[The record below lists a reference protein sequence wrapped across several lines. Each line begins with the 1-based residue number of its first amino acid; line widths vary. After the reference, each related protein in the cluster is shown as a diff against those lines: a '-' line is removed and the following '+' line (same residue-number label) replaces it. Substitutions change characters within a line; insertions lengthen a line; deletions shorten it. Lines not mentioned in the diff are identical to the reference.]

1 MHSAS
6 ISHSEHE
13 RPALTGLYYDGISTR
28 AHPVFVTIA
37 NGQCRISGKGIERS
51 LPLAEVSPSERLDGA
66 HRILRFRDGSSC
78 ELQDSGR
85 LSAFL
90 DRAGRGES
98 LVQRLQRSWRWVA
111 LSFLLL
117 AVVLSAGYRWGL
129 PWAAEKLAFRLPV
142 RVLSLISQQAL
153 SSLDGRVLQPTTL
166 TIERQQQLRER
177 FERIIFPSRQAL
189 PTRVE
194 FRSSTMFGAN
204 AFALPDGTIVF
215 IDKLVQLADN
225 DDQIVAVYAHE
236 AGHVALR
243 HGMRQIIQRSVVA
256 LVLAAYFGDVSSLGA
271 ALSGWLLEAKYS
283 RSFEQDAD
291 LFAAATLRQNNLSPK
306 LLASMLLKL
315 EEDHRRL
322 TGSNDKNGKTHDYLS
337 SHPATEERIKYLE
350 SF

>member
-1 MHSAS
+1 MYHSDN
-6 ISHSEHE
+6 E
-13 RPALTGLYYDGISTR
+13 RPELTGLFYDGISSR
-28 AHPVFVTIA
+28 AHPVFVTIVE
-37 NGQCRISGKGIERS
+37 GQCRISGKGIDRS
-51 LPLAEVSPSERLDGA
+51 IPLAEVSVSERLDGA
-66 HRILRFRDGSSC
+66 HRILRFGDGSSC
-78 ELQDSGR
+78 ELPDSSR
-85 LSAFL
+85 LSVFL
-90 DRAGRGES
+90 NRAGHGES
-98 LVQRLQRSWRWVA
+98 LVQRLLRSWRWVA

-117 AVVLSAGYRWGL
+117 AVILSSGYRWGL

-153 SSLDGRVLQPTTL
+153 SSLDGKVLQPTTL
-166 TIERQQQLRER
+166 TAERQQQLQER
-177 FERIIFPSRQAL
+177 FEQIKFPSRQPL

-194 FRSSTMFGAN
+194 FRSSKMFGAN

-215 IDKLVQLADN
+215 IDKLVELADN

-291 LFAAATLRQNNLSPK
+291 RFAAATLRQNGLSPK
-306 LLASMLLKL
+306 LLSAMLEKL
-315 EEDHRRL
+315 EEDHRKKA
-322 TGSNDKNGKTHDYLS
+322 GAGDKNGNTLDYLS
-337 SHPATEERIKYLE
+337 SHPATEERIKYLD

>member
-1 MHSAS
+1 M
-6 ISHSEHE
+6 SHSEHE
-13 RPALTGLYYDGISTR
+13 RPEITGLYYDGISSR
-28 AHPVFVTIA
+28 AHPVFVSIVE
-37 NGQCRISGKGIERS
+37 GQCRISGKGIDRS
-51 LPLAEVSPSERLDGA
+51 LPLAEVSVSERLEGA

-78 ELQDSGR
+78 ELPDSGR
-85 LSAFL
+85 LAAFL
-90 DRAGRGES
+90 NRAGRGES
-98 LVQRLQRSWRWVA
+98 LVQRLLRSWRWVA

-117 AVVLSAGYRWGL
+117 AVILSAGYRWGL

-153 SSLDGRVLQPTTL
+153 SSIDGKILQPTTL
-166 TIERQQQLRER
+166 TVERQQQLRER
-177 FERIIFPSRQAL
+177 FEQIKFPSRQAL

-194 FRSSTMFGAN
+194 FRSSKMFGAN

-215 IDKLVQLADN
+215 IDKLVELADN

-236 AGHVALR
+236 AGHVELR

-256 LVLAAYFGDVSSLGA
+256 LVLGAYFGDVSSLGA

-291 LFAAATLRQNNLSPK
+291 RFAATTLRQNSLSPK
-306 LLASMLLKL
+306 LLAAMLAKL
-315 EEDHRRL
+315 EDDHHKR
-322 TGSNDKNGKTHDYLS
+322 TGSTDKNGNKLDYLS